1 MKMEDNRLLAVVF
14 DMDGLMFNTEDV
26 YGEVGSMVLRRRG
39 HEFTPELKS
48 KMMGLRPQPAFEVMI
63 GHCGLSE
70 TWREIAVESNRR
82 FIEILGDRLKPMPGL
97 MELLDALER
106 AEIPKAIGT
115 SSCRELVTACLEPFG
130 LERRFQFV
138 LTAEDVQNGKPDPE
152 IYLAAARRLA
162 VSPMKMMVLEDSENG
177 CRAAAAAEAFVVA
190 VPGEHSQGHDFS
202 AATLMVDSLADP
214 RLFQTLGLSIMG
226 Q

>member
-1 MKMEDNRLLAVVF
+1 MKMEDNRLLAVAF

-63 GHCGLSE
+63 GHCDLPE
-70 TWREIAVESNRR
+70 TWEQIAVESNRL

-97 MELLDALER
+97 LELLDALER

-115 SSCRELVTACLEPFG
+115 SSCRELVTACLEPFD

-138 LTAEDVQNGKPDPE
+138 LTAEDVKNGKPDPE
-152 IYLAAARRLA
+152 IYLTAARRLGI
-162 VSPMKMMVLEDSENG
+162 SPTKIMVLEDSENG

-190 VPGEHSQGHDFS
+190 VPGEHSQGHDFDT
-202 AATLMVDSLADP
+202 ATLVIDSLADP
-214 RLFQTLGLSIMG
+214 RILRALGANVG
-226 Q
+226 